1 MIPIFQFDE
10 LNDGDSNLI
19 C

>member
-1 MIPIFQFDE
+1 MIPVFQFDE